1 MNSQKKHLIFCHKK
15 VGSLDFFLPSGA
27 IDKEIKTTV
36 FVIYDLY
43 IWFIHN
49 NSKHLKDIY
58 QKNNCTVE
66 FKLGSLYGNKGY
78 INNSFYLR
86 IINFFLF
93 LCFKLKIKKSNFF
106 ITLLDHLLINKRR
119 INKSLNFKG
128 LIDEKSKIWFEW
140 SKTANVAKS
149 IFESLIKMKYEIN
162 FLPDATIVQNYHTIS
177 ENIKSLNYKK
187 MIFHLPDISQIKKFN
202 EDYPEYIKNTFF
214 LRPGYTINK
223 WEELYQKNHK
233 MITNK
238 GITIDILFIAQKTT
252 TKNTKDDNIQFID
265 KLEHRKNIK
274 EVVSVVD
281 KLGINKKI
289 IFHYRPHP
297 GLAKED
303 DLKWVKDYIEKH
315 HILFKD
321 CSNVC
326 IWDTIYT
333 VDVLLSEFTTAF
345 LNASIIDKKYMIRNH
360 SFDFFYEFKAI
371 RSAYKRFL
379 DNNEIIYQSD
389 LNKVLEAK
397 LKIYETVHY

>member
-1 MNSQKKHLIFCHKK
+1 MSNKKKHLIFCHKG
-15 VGSLDFFLPSGA
+15 VGSLDFFIPLGA

-93 LCFKLKIKKSNFF
+93 LCFKLKIKKSNYL

-119 INKSLNFKG
+119 INKSLNFKS

-140 SKTANVAKS
+140 SNTANVGMS
-149 IFESLIKMKYEIN
+149 ILESLIKKKYEIN
-162 FLPDATIVQNYHTIS
+162 FLPDAPISENYYTIS
-177 ENIKSLNYKK
+177 ESIKSLNYKK
-187 MIFHLPDISQIKKFN
+187 INYHLPDFSQIKKFN

-214 LRPGYTINK
+214 LRPGYTINE
-223 WEELYQKNHK
+223 WEELYQKNYK
-233 MITNK
+233 IINNK
-238 GITIDILFIAQKTT
+238 RITIDILFIAQKKITT
-252 TKNTKDDNIQFID
+252 NTKDNNVLFID
-265 KLEHRKNIK
+265 KFEHRKNIK
-274 EVVSVVD
+274 EVVNVID

-297 GLAKED
+297 NLAKEND
-303 DLKWVKDYIEKH
+303 FKWVKDYIEKY
-315 HILFKD
+315 HITFKD

-333 VDVLLSEFTTAF
+333 VDILLSEFTTAF
-345 LNASIIDKKYMIRNH
+345 LNASIVDKKYMIRNH
-360 SFDFFYEFKAI
+360 SFEYFYEFESI
-371 RSAYKRFL
+371 RNAYKRFI
-379 DNNEIIYQSD
+379 DNNEIINFSD
-389 LNKVLEAK
+389 LNKTLTEK
-397 LKIYETVHY
+397 LKNI

>member
-1 MNSQKKHLIFCHKK
+1 MSNQKKHLIFCHKG
-15 VGSLDFFLPSGA
+15 VGSLDFFIPLGA

-78 INNSFYLR
+78 ISNSFYLK

-93 LCFKLKIKKSNFF
+93 LCFKLKIKKNNFF

-128 LIDEKSKIWFEW
+128 LIDEKSKIWYEW
-140 SKTANVAKS
+140 SHTANVGMS
-149 IFESLIKMKYEIN
+149 ILKSLIKMKYEIN
-162 FLPDATIVQNYHTIS
+162 FLPDAPIS
-177 ENIKSLNYKK
+177 VDHCRIQKNIESLRYKK
-187 MIFHLPDISQIKKFN
+187 MIFHLQGFSQIKKFN
-202 EDYPEYIKNTFF
+202 EYYPEYIKNTFF
-214 LRPGYTINK
+214 IKAGYTINE

-238 GITIDILFIAQKTT
+238 RITIDILFIAQKKITT
-252 TKNTKDDNIQFID
+252 NDKDDNVQFID
-265 KLEHRKNIK
+265 KFEHRKNIE
-274 EVVSVVD
+274 EVVNVIN

-297 GLAKED
+297 DLAKDD
-303 DLKWVKDYIEKH
+303 DLKWVKDYIEKY
-315 HILFKD
+315 HITFKD

-345 LNASIIDKKYMIRNH
+345 LNASIVDKKYMIRNH
-360 SFDFFYEFKAI
+360 SFEYFYEFESI
-371 RSAYKRFL
+371 RNAYKRFI
-379 DNNEIIYQSD
+379 DNNEIINFSD
-389 LNKVLEAK
+389 LNKTLTEK
-397 LKIYETVHY
+397 LKNI